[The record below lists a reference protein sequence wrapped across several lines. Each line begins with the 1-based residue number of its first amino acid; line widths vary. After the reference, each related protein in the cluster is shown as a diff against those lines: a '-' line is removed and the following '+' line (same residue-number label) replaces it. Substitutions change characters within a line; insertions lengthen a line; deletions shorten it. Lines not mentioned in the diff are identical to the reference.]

1 MSVGQAFLPSP
12 LSRPLGS
19 ARWEGWQAP
28 PQVVLRGPAP
38 LSVALYAQKS
48 RGPPSWTLLPPL
60 LAPPLSVCFG
70 AGRLLVHKVTPTPTG
85 MGKLHKGG
93 SLHRLC
99 KLYLLREGKIPLS
112 ALQLGFPVSGPQLS
126 ILSHLAAPHA
136 PTPLENRHPQPF
148 PAPSPG
154 GGEACPRI
162 SRSYQNAHRAPWS
175 LPVFY
180 QIPERCL
187 LPRAR
192 KHCLPIITF

>member
-60 LAPPLSVCFG
+60 LPPPLSVCFG

-85 MGKLHKGG
+85 MGKLHKRG

-112 ALQLGFPVSGPQLS
+112 ALQPGFPVSGPQLS

-148 PAPSPG
+148 PAPAQEEGKPALEFPG
-154 GGEACPRI
+154 ATRMPTGLPGVCLCSIRYLKDASFQEQGNTV
-162 SRSYQNAHRAPWS
+162 YQ
-175 LPVFY
+175 
-180 QIPERCL
+180 
-187 LPRAR
+187 
-192 KHCLPIITF
+192 